1 MWRLFISD
9 LRNRWLDWVGIIL
22 VAFFCGVASG
32 WSALL
37 ISSSY
42 GLEGA
47 ASRQLLNAGT
57 ATLFLTWIASIP
69 VSASVARLV
78 AKKKEPS
85 YSVWRLLG
93 MRRRYVG
100 LCFFV
105 QIAIASFLGLMLG
118 FIAFGFAIPCFDV
131 FVCLGACLDFPVV
144 ALVACVE
151 LLAFVLG
158 GLSSVHSSLNV
169 SPLLTL
175 GGQLPYRKKIGAFR
189 IVVCALLVVGL
200 FSLIAISVESDPL
213 ARISCLVFLPFVV
226 ALFCSVVLRPLLP
239 WVVKTWTAV
248 APWRGSPVW
257 LVAQSKVLF
266 YSDESVAIQ
275 MPIAIG
281 ISLVA
286 GLIAVVDALVVYLRG
301 QGIEASGISTEQLL
315 SFLGAPILVCVA
327 GAVAVVAMTANV
339 RVLEG
344 RTFISCGS
352 SHRSIFEMMICE
364 SFIHAFNALIVG
376 MACALS
382 SGAIAS
388 AVCSVSLPL
397 SACLVSSLLIFAP
410 SFAVV
415 LSPML
420 MVLPSVS
427 AGKVLLARKAVE

>member
-169 SPLLTL
+169 SPLNP
-175 GGQLPYRKKIGAFR
+175 GR
-189 IVVCALLVVGL
+189 
-200 FSLIAISVESDPL
+200 SIAI
-213 ARISCLVFLPFVV
+213 
-226 ALFCSVVLRPLLP
+226 
-239 WVVKTWTAV
+239 
-248 APWRGSPVW
+248 
-257 LVAQSKVLF
+257 
-266 YSDESVAIQ
+266 
-275 MPIAIG
+275 
-281 ISLVA
+281 
-286 GLIAVVDALVVYLRG
+286 
-301 QGIEASGISTEQLL
+301 
-315 SFLGAPILVCVA
+315 
-327 GAVAVVAMTANV
+327 
-339 RVLEG
+339 
-344 RTFISCGS
+344 
-352 SHRSIFEMMICE
+352 
-364 SFIHAFNALIVG
+364 
-376 MACALS
+376 
-382 SGAIAS
+382 
-388 AVCSVSLPL
+388 
-397 SACLVSSLLIFAP
+397 
-410 SFAVV
+410 
-415 LSPML
+415 
-420 MVLPSVS
+420 
-427 AGKVLLARKAVE
+427 

>member
-57 ATLFLTWIASIP
+57 ATRIASIP

-257 LVAQSKVLF
+257 LVAPVSYTHLTL
-266 YSDESVAIQ
+266 
-275 MPIAIG
+275 PTN
-281 ISLVA
+281 SLV
-286 GLIAVVDALVVYLRG
+286 
-301 QGIEASGISTEQLL
+301 
-315 SFLGAPILVCVA
+315 
-327 GAVAVVAMTANV
+327 
-339 RVLEG
+339 
-344 RTFISCGS
+344 
-352 SHRSIFEMMICE
+352 
-364 SFIHAFNALIVG
+364 
-376 MACALS
+376 
-382 SGAIAS
+382 
-388 AVCSVSLPL
+388 
-397 SACLVSSLLIFAP
+397 
-410 SFAVV
+410 
-415 LSPML
+415 
-420 MVLPSVS
+420 
-427 AGKVLLARKAVE
+427 

>member
-9 LRNRWLDWVGIIL
+9 LGNRWLDWVGIFL

-32 WSALL
+32 WSTLL

-47 ASRQLLNAGT
+47 ASRQLFNAGT

-78 AKKKEPS
+78 AKKKEPT
-85 YSVWRLLG
+85 YSAWRLLG

-105 QIAIASFLGLMLG
+105 QIVITSFFGLALGL
-118 FIAFGFAIPCFDV
+118 FSFGLATPCIDSLV
-131 FVCLGACLDFPVV
+131 YSKVRLDFLVG
-144 ALVACVE
+144 ALIVCAE

-158 GLSSVHSSLNV
+158 GLSSVLSSLSV
-169 SPLLTL
+169 SPLLAL
-175 GGQLPYRKKIGAFR
+175 GDQLPPRKKIGVFR
-189 IVVCALLVVGL
+189 VSACAASAVCL
-200 FSLIAISVESDPL
+200 FSLIVISAGLDPL
-213 ARISCLVFLPFVV
+213 SRIGCLVFLPFVV
-226 ALFCSVVLRPLLP
+226 ALFCSVILRLLLP
-239 WVVKTWTAV
+239 WAVKTWTAV
-248 APWRGSPVW
+248 APWRGSPIW
-257 LVAQSKVLF
+257 LVARSKVLF
-266 YSDESVAIQ
+266 YPDESVAIQ
-275 MPIAIG
+275 MPIAMG

-286 GLIAVVDALVVYLRG
+286 GLITVVDALIAYLDG
-301 QGIEASGISTEQLL
+301 QGIEASGISAEQLL
-315 SFLGAPILVCVA
+315 SFLGAPLLVCVT
-327 GAVAVVAMTANV
+327 GAVAVVAMSASD
-339 RVLEG
+339 RALEG
-344 RTFISCGS
+344 RTLISCGS
-352 SHRSIFEMMICE
+352 NHRSIFGMMICE

-388 AVCSVSLPL
+388 AVCSVGLPL

-427 AGKVLLARKAVE
+427 AGKILLARRAVE